1 MGQDVR
7 SKEEAKRAFE
17 LSGRLAREDQLAVE
31 GAYYEVSADW
41 AKAVEKYQALWNF
54 FPDNIAYG
62 LKLIYQLMIGGKLDE
77 ARRVLAQM
85 RALPPPAN
93 SDPRINLVA
102 ALLAE
107 RLGNLSDALTEAS
120 GCADKAT
127 ARKAN
132 NLVAAGRLQQ
142 GIAARRLGKPDAARR
157 YLAEAKQIYERLGD
171 PGGLADATHMDAL
184 VLIDRDQLDEAE
196 RLLNTAFEIVT
207 RIGYQRLAGEL
218 RFARSR
224 LAQRQGHLATAR
236 AEAED
241 GIASAREA
249 DVRSDTARGLNE
261 LGSVLRLQ
269 GEYGG
274 ARASFNEAARLA
286 RDIGEKA
293 LFTAAVNGLAGIDLA
308 EGRVGDA
315 RQRLEEILP
324 IDRPIGDPAALALR
338 LANLSGAL
346 AMQGRPD
353 AARRLVSEE
362 CAIHESRGA
371 STALGA
377 CRLRLAALSIDEG
390 RAVDARAMV
399 EQVAAKL
406 DATSLSPID
415 LARLAT
421 IHLSTGDRAKAA
433 STIDAA
439 RRVLAIRAPTPEEA
453 IAVAIAAARIDA
465 ASGRRGEA
473 ARLLNEARGDAE
485 RRGLLPLALEARL
498 AMAEFGSG
506 RAAAASVEA
515 DAQHAGLAVVAN
527 RAHALS
533 AGGAMMRGADRAGA
547 SSSK

>member
-1 MGQDVR
+1 MCDSR
-7 SKEEAKRAFE
+7 
-17 LSGRLAREDQLAVE
+17 
-31 GAYYEVSADW
+31 
-41 AKAVEKYQALWNF
+41 
-54 FPDNIAYG
+54 IA
-62 LKLIYQLMIGGKLDE
+62 
-77 ARRVLAQM
+77 
-85 RALPPPAN
+85 
-93 SDPRINLVA
+93 
-102 ALLAE
+102 
-107 RLGNLSDALTEAS
+107 
-120 GCADKAT
+120 
-127 ARKAN
+127 
-132 NLVAAGRLQQ
+132 
-142 GIAARRLGKPDAARR
+142 
-157 YLAEAKQIYERLGD
+157 
-171 PGGLADATHMDAL
+171 
-184 VLIDRDQLDEAE
+184 
-196 RLLNTAFEIVT
+196 
-207 RIGYQRLAGEL
+207 
-218 RFARSR
+218 
-224 LAQRQGHLATAR
+224 
-236 AEAED
+236 
-241 GIASAREA
+241 
-249 DVRSDTARGLNE
+249 
-261 LGSVLRLQ
+261 
-269 GEYGG
+269 
-274 ARASFNEAARLA
+274 
-286 RDIGEKA
+286 
-293 LFTAAVNGLAGIDLA
+293 
-308 EGRVGDA
+308 
-315 RQRLEEILP
+315 
-324 IDRPIGDPAALALR
+324 
-338 LANLSGAL
+338 
-346 AMQGRPD
+346 
-353 AARRLVSEE
+353 
-362 CAIHESRGA
+362 GA

-453 IAVAIAAARIDA
+453 IAVAIAAARVDA